1 MTKRKI
7 LNFLYVAAVLFCGV
21 PARCEAAL
29 FCETDRVLI
38 MPVTVSCDT
47 RDAGRTVGEIFY
59 LAMVRNTSAVIL
71 HPRLVPAAP
80 ALRENFFSRIPDDLQ
95 AVQAARDLGA
105 DWVIC
110 TDVFDYNGY
119 YPFSLGFGIQI
130 IRVSNAELIVA
141 RTLYYDGYERYRRAK
156 KEEERK
162 ERLIDKL
169 GKRIWPSREPVPTME
184 SFIRGV
190 FDEFVIEG
198 FN

>member
-1 MTKRKI
+1 MSKRKI
-7 LNFLYVAAVLFCGV
+7 VNFICVLAVYCCGAA
-21 PARCEAAL
+21 ARCEASL

-38 MPVTVSCDT
+38 MPVTVSSGI

-71 HPRLVPAAP
+71 HPRLVPEMP
-80 ALRENFFSRIPDDLQ
+80 PLRESFFSRIPDDLR

-130 IRVSNAELIVA
+130 IRVRDADLIVS
-141 RTLYYDGYERYRRAK
+141 RTLYYDGYERYSRAK
-156 KEEERK
+156 KEEALK
-162 ERLIDKL
+162 ENLIDKL
-169 GKRIWPSREPVPTME
+169 GKRIWPSRKPVPTME
-184 SFIRGV
+184 SFIRGI